1 MLASRLTGDGRGGSI
16 AVIEKRQFKRVP
28 LNVAVEATAGGRTL
42 RFESRN
48 ISVGG
53 LLLRGD
59 ETLHE
64 NDTFQ
69 MKFRLPGRNEMIAA
83 TGVVQHVSPEA
94 FMGVRF
100 SELSEDVRRAIESY
114 VKETPVP
121 HL

>member
-1 MLASRLTGDGRGGSI
+1 M
-16 AVIEKRQFKRVP
+16 IEKRQFKRVP
-28 LNVAVEATAGGRTL
+28 LNVTVEATAGGRTL

-69 MKFRLPGRNEMIAA
+69 MRFRLPGHNELIAA

-100 SELSEDVRRAIESY
+100 SELSEDVRQAIESY

>member
-1 MLASRLTGDGRGGSI
+1 
-16 AVIEKRQFKRVP
+16 VIEKRQFKRVP
-28 LNVAVEATAGGRTL
+28 LNVTVEATVGGRTL

-59 ETLHE
+59 ETLPE

-69 MKFRLPGRNEMIAA
+69 MSFRLPGRNEIITT
-83 TGVVQHVSPEA
+83 TGVVQHASPGA

-100 SELSEDVRRAIESY
+100 GELSDEVRQAIESY

-121 HL
+121 QP